1 MAILPAKV
9 PLVGEVL
16 STILQ
21 MSTFGV
27 LCFCLSRSIA
37 VIGFAQY

>member
-1 MAILPAKV
+1 MTVLPAKV
-9 PLVGEVL
+9 PLVGGIV

-27 LCFCLSRSIA
+27 LCFCLSMSP
-37 VIGFAQY
+37 FH